1 MKMVSPSVPNAV
13 GASDDWPS
21 HTQEL
26 TRKTSEQ
33 LQIWSDRFDAGTI
46 TPKTMLCVVATLYDT
61 TSGLIE
67 RDLSTLLANIHR
79 DLMRSLQK
87 AS

>member
-1 MKMVSPSVPNAV
+1 MTSPSVPNVA
-13 GASDDWPS
+13 GMNDDWPS

-33 LQIWSDRFDAGTI
+33 LQIWTERFDKGAI
-46 TPKTMLCVVATLYDT
+46 NAKTMLCVVATLYDT

-67 RDLSTLLANIHR
+67 RDLSSLLADIHR